1 MHEEDGDLGLWV
13 ESPSGEKWKAFGD
26 GRLPGQEG
34 TGKST
39 STNIDQCRKALR
51 QSIQEVHD
59 AFRTKHAIQ
68 PSEFAA
74 WQHAPVLGSVSRHPE
89 NHAPLLKVE
98 GGKIYKRID
107 GPMSKQYGEISNIF
121 QWMAFYGEHFS
132 RVEGQVK
139 LLVQRALK
147 TLGSS

>member
-13 ESPSGEKWKAFGD
+13 ESPTSEKWKAFVD
-26 GRLPGQEG
+26 GRLPGKDG
-34 TGKST
+34 TSKST
-39 STNIDQCRKALR
+39 STNIDQCCKALR
-51 QSIQEVHD
+51 QSIQEEHD

-68 PSEFAA
+68 PSGFAA
-74 WQHAPVLGSVSRHPE
+74 WQHAPVLGNVSRHPD

-98 GGKIYKRID
+98 SGRIYKRID
-107 GPMSKQYGEISNIF
+107 GPTSRGYGEISNIF

-147 TLGSS
+147 DLSSG